1 MKDFLKECKTL
12 IEKDN
17 LEGLQE
23 IYEENRDENLPW
35 EYIYQKLYLHAC
47 LKKKRRIVEWMD
59 TLFALMDPI
68 QQIGLRQM
76 FSYGRYLMA
85 R

>member
-1 MKDFLKECKTL
+1 METFLKECKTL

-23 IYEENRDENLPW
+23 TYLEVQGENYPW

-47 LKKKRRIVEWMD
+47 LKKKRKIVEWMD
-59 TLFALMDPI
+59 SLFGLMDPI
-68 QQIGLRQM
+68 QQIALRQM
-76 FSYGRYLMA
+76 FSYGRYLLA
-85 R
+85 K